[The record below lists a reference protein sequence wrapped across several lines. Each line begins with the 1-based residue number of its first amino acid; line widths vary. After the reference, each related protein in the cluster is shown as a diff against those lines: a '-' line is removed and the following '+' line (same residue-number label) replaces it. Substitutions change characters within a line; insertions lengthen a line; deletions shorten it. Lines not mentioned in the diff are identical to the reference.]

1 MLDGSPF
8 PFLTIVSILHSSTL
22 TDEKTKV
29 EESVRKGKELYEES
43 HQRAVAAEVS
53 PGRERGAA
61 GRECLR
67 SASVGVR

>member
-1 MLDGSPF
+1 MTGF
-8 PFLTIVSILHSSTL
+8 VFKVFFFILHSSML

-53 PGRERGAA
+53 QGARGAA
-61 GRECLR
+61 GREKVF
-67 SASVGVR
+67 ASVGVG